1 MRFQHWC
8 VCVRNLL
15 HERKWKPYPSKQSPT
30 FPNHGLAHNHGL
42 ADVRR
47 PYIQLYWLVQSK
59 HMYVPRHVNLT
70 WNVASTTIHAFSIM
84 DRGATPR
91 QFMNGHAGCH
101 CEDQL
106 VRDFIWARVRWLHC
120 YVLCCAPYICPEACF
135 AQEENAGLFLQPTVK
150 WWWQGPLSTRLPKAR
165 PFHWPTS
172 LWVFLSKKISV
183 IVVLSKQILIS
194 LVDFGYNCLV
204 FHEKTHKPTNSLTLL
219 EKPHK
224 PRINHL
230 TIQKMQTTP
239 TSINQTKKKKL
250 PPPPPET
257 NTINRRIMR
266 AEQTLCSP

>member
-1 MRFQHWC
+1 MKPIISSWDFNIGVFAYVTYC
-8 VCVRNLL
+8 MSANENLTQV
-15 HERKWKPYPSKQSPT
+15 SNQSPT
-30 FPNHGLAHNHGL
+30 FPNHGLAHIHGL

-135 AQEENAGLFLQPTVK
+135 AKQQEENAGLFLQPS
-150 WWWQGPLSTRLPKAR
+150 LSSGGDKAR
-165 PFHWPTS
+165 FLRAS
-172 LWVFLSKKISV
+172 LRPGHFIGIHF
-183 IVVLSKQILIS
+183 IVG
-194 LVDFGYNCLV
+194 F
-204 FHEKTHKPTNSLTLL
+204 F
-219 EKPHK
+219 
-224 PRINHL
+224 
-230 TIQKMQTTP
+230 
-239 TSINQTKKKKL
+239 
-250 PPPPPET
+250 
-257 NTINRRIMR
+257 
-266 AEQTLCSP
+266 